1 MTAPRTA
8 LVTGA
13 TSGLGFEAAAQLAD
27 QGFSTVYVSG
37 RTDAKAANA
46 AQELAART
54 GKDVFQPLTLDLD
67 SLATVDPAVAGLS
80 GAAIDTLILNAG
92 IAPPNEKTMSPDG
105 IERTVSSSLIGHHR
119 FTMRLLEHGLLSE
132 DAAIVIAGSEAA
144 RGDVPTFS
152 PVDLNELAA
161 SGFSGNLEEAIEAQ
175 MKMTAP
181 AVYKASDVYATAK
194 VFVAWWSAELARRLP
209 EGMTVN
215 TVSPGSTP
223 DTNAIRNAPFY
234 MRYFMVP
241 LFKIIPGMSHTVAD
255 GAKRYLDV
263 AAMGNQTGRF
273 YASKPGKMTGTLTE
287 VELDHIHDRAGQTAA
302 WNVTVELAGVGYPV
316 AA

>member
-175 MKMTAP
+175 MKMNAP

-263 AAMGNQTGRF
+263 AGMGDQTGKF
-273 YASKPGKMTGTLTE
+273 FASKPGKMIGTLTE